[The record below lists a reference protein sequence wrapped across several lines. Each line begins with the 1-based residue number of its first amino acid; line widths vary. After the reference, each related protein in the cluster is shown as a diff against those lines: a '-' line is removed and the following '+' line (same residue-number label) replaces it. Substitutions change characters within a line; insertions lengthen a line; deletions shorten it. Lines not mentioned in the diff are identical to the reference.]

1 MVLRPRT
8 GALLV
13 LATACV
19 AFASQAVAEIEN
31 SEVLNGFDLKAAAVP
46 RGLILAGG
54 PPRDGIRSVDA
65 PSFVKA
71 EEAVWVVADTPVI
84 GVVVGE
90 TARAYP
96 VHLLEYHQIVNDRI
110 GEQAFAVTY
119 DPLSGSPLV
128 FDATVD
134 GQRLEFGVS
143 GLVYES
149 NFLLYDRQ
157 TQSLWSQLL
166 GEAVSGPLKGT
177 KLVRLRCRQEAFG
190 VWQHRHP
197 ESSVLERPELK
208 KIDYRHSPF
217 SAYWVSKKIAYPVS
231 TTDERFHPKE
241 LVLGVEAGG
250 EARAYLG
257 SLMVEAGG
265 RVVDEVGGHKIH
277 IAYDV
282 DVGAFSWKAP
292 EGVEVTDAYWFAW
305 KTFHPDTEIWTPTGA
320 AP

>member
-1 MVLRPRT
+1 MRPRT
-8 GALLV
+8 GV
-13 LATACV
+13 LPILAIACV
-19 AFASQAVAEIEN
+19 AFAPPAVAETGN
-31 SEVLNGFDLKAAAVP
+31 SDSLNGFDLSAAAVP
-46 RGLILAGG
+46 RESVVAGG

-65 PSFVKA
+65 PSFANA

-128 FDATVD
+128 FDATVE

-149 NFLLYDRQ
+149 NFLFYDRQ

-166 GEAVSGPLKGT
+166 GEAVAGPLKGT

-190 VWQHRHP
+190 VWKHRHP

-208 KIDYRHSPF
+208 KIDYRYSPF

-231 TTDERFHPKE
+231 TTDDRFHPKE
-241 LVLGVEAGG
+241 LALGVEAGG
-250 EARAYLG
+250 EVRAYLG

-265 RVVDEVGGHKIH
+265 RVVDEVGDHKIH

-282 DVGAFSWKAP
+282 DVGAFSWEAP
-292 EGVEVTDAYWFAW
+292 DEMEVTEAYWFAW